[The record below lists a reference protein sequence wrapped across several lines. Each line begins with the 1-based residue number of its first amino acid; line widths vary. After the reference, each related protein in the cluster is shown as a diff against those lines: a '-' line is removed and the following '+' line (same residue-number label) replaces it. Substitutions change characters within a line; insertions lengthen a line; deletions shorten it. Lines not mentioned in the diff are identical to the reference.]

1 MFHRI
6 GLSSNTMD
14 SPRRLET
21 LQIDTG
27 PEPRTAILWLHGLGA
42 DGHDFEPL
50 VPVLRIPQATPVRFV
65 FPHAPVRPVT
75 VNGGMT
81 MRAWYDLLSLS
92 PLRESG
98 PDLRESVS
106 AIEAL
111 GRQLRASCPRLL
123 LGGFSQGGAVA
134 LATALCTEL
143 RPEGVFALSAYL
155 PNLTH
160 AGLEPLA
167 GPRTCAIFQAHGHAD
182 PIIPLTAARA
192 ATRALDDLGL
202 SVESHEYP
210 MAHQVCEAEISDLR
224 AWFLA
229 RLSD

>member
-1 MFHRI
+1 
-6 GLSSNTMD
+6 MD
-14 SPRRLET
+14 SPPRLET

-42 DGHDFEPL
+42 DGYDFEPL

-75 VNGGMT
+75 INGGMA

-98 PDLRESVS
+98 PDLRESIA

-111 GRQLRASCPRLL
+111 GRHLRASCPRLL

-143 RPEGVFALSAYL
+143 RPEGVFALSTYL

-167 GPRTCAIFQAHGHAD
+167 GPRTSAIYQAHGQAD

-192 ATRALDDLGL
+192 ATQSLEDLGL

-229 RLSD
+229 RLAD

>member
-1 MFHRI
+1 
-6 GLSSNTMD
+6 MD
-14 SPRRLET
+14 SPPHLET

-50 VPVLRIPQATPVRFV
+50 VPLLRIPQATPVRFV

-75 VNGGMT
+75 VNGGMA

-92 PLRESG
+92 PLKESG
-98 PDLRESVS
+98 PDLRESVA

-111 GRQLRASCPRLL
+111 GQRLRTSCPRLL

-134 LATALCTEL
+134 LAAALCTEL
-143 RPEGVFALSAYL
+143 RPEGVFALSTYL
-155 PNLTH
+155 PNLTQ
-160 AGLEPLA
+160 AGLKPLA
-167 GPRTCAIFQAHGHAD
+167 GPRTNDVFQAHGHGD
-182 PIIPLTAARA
+182 PIIPLSAARG
-192 ATRALDDLGL
+192 ATRALQDLGL
-202 SVESHEYP
+202 AVQSHEYP

-229 RLSD
+229 RLAA